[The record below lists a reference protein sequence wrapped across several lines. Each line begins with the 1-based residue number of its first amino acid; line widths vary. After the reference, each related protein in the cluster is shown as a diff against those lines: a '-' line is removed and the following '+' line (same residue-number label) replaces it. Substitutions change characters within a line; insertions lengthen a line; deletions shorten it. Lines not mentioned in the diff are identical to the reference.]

1 VVNIF
6 FFGCGFAALGSLW
19 LNDFLL
25 RRSIFM
31 SGALS
36 GIKIIETASYVTGP
50 FASQLL
56 ADMGAEVVK
65 IEEPKRGD
73 PFRGW
78 GERNYAATFCS
89 LNRNKKS
96 LTLDLRTE
104 EGRGIALKLAQ
115 NADALIQNFRP
126 GVMEKYGLGY
136 EAVKAV
142 NPKIV
147 YCSISGFG
155 PKGPYRDMPG
165 YDTIGQARSGLLS
178 LVTDPGKPLG
188 MGISFS
194 DHLTGMFACY
204 GILAALMN
212 RMLTG
217 EGQLV
222 ETSLLRASVSFVSE
236 NAARFFENG
245 HVPRRK
251 HRTTTAGV
259 FAFEDQDGLPFVLHM
274 SSPDKFWLGLFDVV
288 GKPEWAQDPRF
299 NNRKARTENYDLL
312 VERLTPIFRS
322 GGRDEWLKRLIE
334 KDVPAAPINTLD
346 EVFADPQVKT
356 YGFPIEVEHPKMGK
370 VKLVGNAVD
379 MSRTPPSID
388 SPPPVLGEHTDEIL
402 NSLGYDAAA
411 VSALRHKGVI

>member
-1 VVNIF
+1 
-6 FFGCGFAALGSLW
+6 
-19 LNDFLL
+19 
-25 RRSIFM
+25 M
-31 SGALS
+31 KGALS

-56 ADMGAEVVK
+56 ADMGAEVIK
-65 IEEPKRGD
+65 LEEPKRGD

-96 LTLDLRTE
+96 VTLDLRSA
-104 EGRGIALKLAQ
+104 EGRDVALKLTQ
-115 NADALIQNFRP
+115 RADALIQNFRP

-136 EAVKAV
+136 EAVKAI

-155 PKGPYRDMPG
+155 PEGPYRNMPG
-165 YDTIGQARSGLLS
+165 YDTIGQARSGILS
-178 LVTDPGKPLG
+178 LVTDAGKPQG

-194 DHLTGMFACY
+194 DHLTGMYACY
-204 GILAALMN
+204 GVLAALLN
-212 RMLTG
+212 RMMTG
-217 EGQLV
+217 EGQHV

-236 NAARFFENG
+236 NAARYFETG

-251 HRTTTAGV
+251 DRTTTAGV

-288 GKPEWAQDPRF
+288 GKPEWAQDARF
-299 NNRKARTENYDLL
+299 NNRKSRVKNYDLI
-312 VERLTPIFRS
+312 VEQLTPIFRS
-322 GGRDEWLKRLIE
+322 GCRDEWLRRLID

-370 VKLVGNAVD
+370 MKLVGNAVD
-379 MSRTPPSID
+379 MSRTPPAID
-388 SPPPVLGEHTDEIL
+388 SPPPTLGEHTDDIL
-402 NSLGYDAAA
+402 SSLGYDAAA
-411 VSALRHKGVI
+411 LASLRAKGVI

>member
-1 VVNIF
+1 
-6 FFGCGFAALGSLW
+6 
-19 LNDFLL
+19 
-25 RRSIFM
+25 M
-31 SGALS
+31 SGALA
-36 GIKIIETASYVTGP
+36 GIKVVEAASYVTGP

-56 ADMGAEVVK
+56 ADMGAEVIK

-78 GERNYAATFCS
+78 GEKNYAATFCS

-96 LTLDLRTE
+96 ITVDLRVDD
-104 EGRGIALKLAQ
+104 GRDIAFKLAAS
-115 NADALIQNFRP
+115 ADVLIQNFRP
-126 GVMEKYGLGY
+126 GVMEKRGLGY
-136 EAVKAV
+136 DDIKKI

-165 YDTIGQARSGLLS
+165 YDTVGQARSGLLS
-178 LVTDPGKPLG
+178 LLTDPGKPQG

-194 DHLTGMFACY
+194 DHLTGMYACY
-204 GILAALMN
+204 GVLSALMN

-217 EGQLV
+217 EGQFV
-222 ETSLLRASVSFVSE
+222 ETSLLRASVSFVGE
-236 NAARFFENG
+236 NAARYFETG

-274 SSPDKFWLGLFDVV
+274 SSPDKFWRNMFDVV
-288 GKPEWAQDPRF
+288 GKSEWAEDPRF
-299 NNRKARTENYDLL
+299 NNRKARMENYDGL
-312 VERLTPIFRS
+312 VEELTPIFRN
-322 GGRDEWLKRLIE
+322 GRRDDWLRRLTE

-346 EVFADPQVKT
+346 EVFADPQVRE
-356 YGFPIEVEHPKMGK
+356 YGFPVEVEHLKMGK
-370 VKLVGNAVD
+370 MKLIGNAVD

-388 SPPPVLGEHTDEIL
+388 RPPPVLGEDTDEIL
-402 NSLGYDAAA
+402 TALGYDREAIAD
-411 VSALRHKGVI
+411 LRGKGAI

>member
-1 VVNIF
+1 M
-6 FFGCGFAALGSLW
+6 G
-19 LNDFLL
+19 
-25 RRSIFM
+25 
-31 SGALS
+31 GALA
-36 GIKIIETASYVTGP
+36 GIKIVEAASYVTGP

-56 ADMGAEVVK
+56 ADLGAEVIK

-96 LTLDLRTE
+96 VTIDFRSD
-104 EGRGIALKLAQ
+104 EGRDLMIQLLTG
-115 NADALIQNFRP
+115 ADVFIQNFRP
-126 GVMEKYGLGY
+126 GVLDKRGLGY
-136 EAVKAV
+136 DDIKTV

-178 LVTDPGKPLG
+178 LLTDPGKPQG

-194 DHLTGMFACY
+194 DHLTGMYACY
-204 GILAALMN
+204 GVLGALMN

-217 EGQLV
+217 EGQHV
-222 ETSLLRASVSFVSE
+222 ETSLLRASVSFIAE
-236 NAARFFENG
+236 NAARYFETG

-259 FAFEDQDGLPFVLHM
+259 FAFEDQDGLAFVLHM

-288 GKPEWAQDPRF
+288 GKPEWAHDPRF
-299 NNRKARTENYDLL
+299 NNRKARVENYDALNELL
-312 VERLTPIFRS
+312 APIFRA
-322 GGRDEWLKRLIE
+322 GKREDWLRKLIA

-346 EVFADPQVKT
+346 EVFADPQVES
-356 YGFPIEVEHPKMGK
+356 YGFPIEIEHPQMGK
-370 VKLVGNAVD
+370 MHLIGNAVD
-379 MSRTPPSID
+379 MSRTPPAID
-388 SPPPVLGEHTDEIL
+388 RPPPVLGEQTEEVL
-402 NSLGYDAAA
+402 TNLGLSAAA
-411 VSALRHKGVI
+411 IATLRSKGAI

>member
-1 VVNIF
+1 M
-6 FFGCGFAALGSLW
+6 GDS
-19 LNDFLL
+19 
-25 RRSIFM
+25 M
-31 SGALS
+31 SGALA
-36 GIKIIETASYVTGP
+36 GIKVVEAASYVTGP
-50 FASQLL
+50 FAAQLL

-96 LTLDLRTE
+96 ITVDLRVDH
-104 EGRGIALKLAQ
+104 GRDIAFKLAAS
-115 NADALIQNFRP
+115 ADVLIQNFRP
-126 GVMEKYGLGY
+126 GVMEKRGLGY
-136 EAVKAV
+136 DHIKKT

-165 YDTIGQARSGLLS
+165 YDTVGQARSGLLS
-178 LVTDPGKPLG
+178 LLTDPGKPQG

-194 DHLTGMFACY
+194 DHLTGMYACY
-204 GILAALMN
+204 GVLSALMN

-217 EGQLV
+217 EGQHV
-222 ETSLLRASVSFVSE
+222 ETSLLRASVSFVGE
-236 NAARFFENG
+236 IAARYFETG

-259 FAFEDQDGLPFVLHM
+259 FAFEDRDGLPFVLHM
-274 SSPDKFWLGLFDVV
+274 SSPDKFWRNMFEVV
-288 GKPEWAQDPRF
+288 GRPEWAEDLRF
-299 NNRKARTENYDLL
+299 NNRKARMENYDAL
-312 VERLTPIFRS
+312 VEELTPIFR
-322 GGRDEWLKRLIE
+322 GGHRDDWLKRLTE

-346 EVFADPQVKT
+346 EVFADPQVRE
-356 YGFPIEVEHPKMGK
+356 YGFPVDVEHPKMGK
-370 VKLVGNAVD
+370 MKLIGNAVD

-388 SPPPVLGEHTDEIL
+388 RPPPMLGEHTAEVL
-402 NSLGYDAAA
+402 TALGYDGQAIAELQA
-411 VSALRHKGVI
+411 KGAI